1 MATASFTQSLFG
13 GIDPYKIQRENMQQL
28 FAPIQQAKD
37 PYSKIGAALG
47 TLGGMALFG
56 MPKDPRLAKVTE
68 VQQTVQ
74 EVMGEA
80 PDEATFAERLPLLQ
94 QAFTEKGLIDQAAII
109 AERIKALTPKEK
121 NTEEQ
126 AKAAI
131 FSISQIP
138 PEQRTAEQK
147 TLFNAAQAVVGSQK
161 ERPKL
166 ADRLVELETK
176 KATDGLTTRETAELV
191 ALQKVVKLQS
201 PKGVDLSGLAG
212 VFGQEA
218 AKKEA
223 QAVGAEVATLQGKQQ
238 SVESLKSA
246 RTILE
251 QGIYSGSYGEFQ
263 SELAKKSLG
272 VVGDLKRVENTEV
285 FLNEVNSNV
294 IPLLQEFGGN
304 DSNEELRFLQRLVGG
319 DITLQESSIR
329 RILDNAIRK
338 IERGMQRTAAKG
350 RAVREGKLPELP
362 KQPAKPAQTRT
373 TKSGVTYEII
383 ED

>member
-1 MATASFTQSLFG
+1 MAQSITEGLFPSVAG
-13 GIDPYKIQRENMQQL
+13 L
-28 FAPIQQAKD
+28 FATPGAEQARRLELAAQPVSPLNAVSGDIGFLGERMRQGIGSSFGQMPEQDRKRMQAQQAAKD
-37 PYSKIGAALG
+37 L
-47 TLGGMALFG
+47 
-56 MPKDPRLAKVTE
+56 
-68 VQQTVQ
+68 QQQGVDVSTP
-74 EVMGEA
+74 EG
-80 PDEATFAERLPLLQ
+80 LLQ
-94 QAFTEKGLIDQAAII
+94 LAQRLDALPGFTGESLAIRQAA
-109 AERIKALTPKEK
+109 AQMAQQRQMQGLEQQKTMAQTEQARALA
-121 NTEEQ
+121 
-126 AKAAI
+126 AKAAR
-131 FSISQIP
+131 
-138 PEQRTAEQK
+138 EDK
-147 TLFNAAQAVVGSQK
+147 
-161 ERPKL
+161 PKL
-166 ADRLVELETK
+166 AERLVELETK
-176 KATDGLTTRETAELV
+176 KGSTGLNPQETAELI

-201 PKGVDLSGLAG
+201 PKGVDLSGLAS

-223 QAVGAEVATLQGKQQ
+223 QAVGEEVATLQGKQQ

-362 KQPAKPAQTRT
+362 QPQTKPAQTRT

>member
-1 MATASFTQSLFG
+1 MAQSITEGLFPSVAG
-13 GIDPYKIQRENMQQL
+13 L
-28 FAPIQQAKD
+28 FATPGAEQARRLELAAQPVSPLNAVSGDIGFLGERMRQGIGSAFGQMPEQDRKRMQAQQA
-37 PYSKIGAALG
+37 AQEL
-47 TLGGMALFG
+47 
-56 MPKDPRLAKVTE
+56 
-68 VQQTVQ
+68 QQQGVDVSTP
-74 EVMGEA
+74 EG
-80 PDEATFAERLPLLQ
+80 LLQ
-94 QAFTEKGLIDQAAII
+94 LAQRLDALPGFTGESLAIRQAA
-109 AERIKALTPKEK
+109 AQMAQQRQMQGLEAQKTMAQTEQARALA
-121 NTEEQ
+121 
-126 AKAAI
+126 AKAAR
-131 FSISQIP
+131 
-138 PEQRTAEQK
+138 EDK
-147 TLFNAAQAVVGSQK
+147 
-161 ERPKL
+161 PKL
-166 ADRLVELETK
+166 AERLVELETK
-176 KATDGLTTRETAELV
+176 RGSTGLNPQETAELI

-201 PKGVDLSGLAG
+201 PKGVDLSGLAS

-223 QAVGAEVATLQGKQQ
+223 QAVGEEVATLQGKQQ

-246 RTILE
+246 RAILE

-362 KQPAKPAQTRT
+362 QPQTKPAQTRT

>member
-1 MATASFTQSLFG
+1 MASITEGLFPSVAG
-13 GIDPYKIQRENMQQL
+13 L
-28 FAPIQQAKD
+28 FAPIGTEQTQRLQAAGQPRNPLQAVSGNIGFLGERMQQG
-37 PYSKIGAALG
+37 IGATFGQMPEADKKRQVFQQLVQQLQQQG
-47 TLGGMALFG
+47 VDISTPQGMVQLAQKMSSIPGLEGESLNLRQRAAQMAQQSQMQGLEAEKVRAQTGLAQAQAQKAGMADK
-56 MPKDPRLAKVTE
+56 PK
-68 VQQTVQ
+68 
-74 EVMGEA
+74 M
-80 PDEATFAERLPLLQ
+80 AE
-94 QAFTEKGLIDQAAII
+94 
-109 AERIKALTPKEK
+109 
-121 NTEEQ
+121 
-126 AKAAI
+126 
-131 FSISQIP
+131 
-138 PEQRTAEQK
+138 
-147 TLFNAAQAVVGSQK
+147 
-161 ERPKL
+161 
-166 ADRLVELETK
+166 RLVELETK
-176 KATDGLTTRETAELV
+176 KATGSLSPQETAELI

-218 AKKEA
+218 AKTEA
-223 QAVGAEVATLQGKQQ
+223 KAVGADIATIQGKQQ

-246 RTILE
+246 RNILE

-285 FLNEVNSNV
+285 FINEVSSNV

-304 DSNEELRFLQRLVGG
+304 DSNEELKFLQRLVGG

-338 IERGMQRTAAKG
+338 IERGIQRTAAKG
-350 RAVREGKLPELP
+350 QAVREGKMPELP
-362 KQPAKPAQTRT
+362 QVQPKPAQTRT

>member
-1 MATASFTQSLFG
+1 MARTITEGLFPSVAG
-13 GIDPYKIQRENMQQL
+13 LFATPGAEQAQRLQMAGQPVNPLSAVSGDMGFLGQRMQQGIGRAFGQMPEVDRKRQVFQQIVRTL
-28 FAPIQQAKD
+28 GQQGVDVSTPEGMVKLAQQIGNIPGFEGEALGLRQQAVQMAQQQRMSGLEE
-37 PYSKIGAALG
+37 SK
-47 TLGGMALFG
+47 T
-56 MPKDPRLAKVTE
+56 
-68 VQQTVQ
+68 
-74 EVMGEA
+74 
-80 PDEATFAERLPLLQ
+80 
-94 QAFTEKGLIDQAAII
+94 I
-109 AERIKALTPKEK
+109 AEINLKKAQEQKALQEK
-121 NTEEQ
+121 
-126 AKAAI
+126 A
-131 FSISQIP
+131 
-138 PEQRTAEQK
+138 
-147 TLFNAAQAVVGSQK
+147 
-161 ERPKL
+161 PKL
-166 ADRLVELETK
+166 SERLVELETK
-176 KATDGLTTRETAELV
+176 KSTEGLTPQETAELI

-223 QAVGAEVATLQGKQQ
+223 QAVGEEVATLQGKQQ

-362 KQPAKPAQTRT
+362 QAQPKPAQTRT

>member
-1 MATASFTQSLFG
+1 MAQSITEGLFPSVAGLFSSPGAEQARRLELAAQPVSPLNAVSGDIGFLGERMRQGIG
-13 GIDPYKIQRENMQQL
+13 GAFGQMPEQDRKRMQ
-28 FAPIQQAKD
+28 AQQA
-37 PYSKIGAALG
+37 AQEL
-47 TLGGMALFG
+47 
-56 MPKDPRLAKVTE
+56 
-68 VQQTVQ
+68 QQQGVDVSTP
-74 EVMGEA
+74 EG
-80 PDEATFAERLPLLQ
+80 LLQ
-94 QAFTEKGLIDQAAII
+94 LAQRLDALPGFTGESLAIRQAA
-109 AERIKALTPKEK
+109 AQMAQQRQMQGLEQQKTMAQTEQARALA
-121 NTEEQ
+121 
-126 AKAAI
+126 AKAAR
-131 FSISQIP
+131 
-138 PEQRTAEQK
+138 EDK
-147 TLFNAAQAVVGSQK
+147 
-161 ERPKL
+161 PKL
-166 ADRLVELETK
+166 AERLVELETK
-176 KATDGLTTRETAELV
+176 RGSTGLNPQETAELV

-223 QAVGAEVATLQGKQQ
+223 QAVGEEVATLQGKQQ

-362 KQPAKPAQTRT
+362 QPQAKPAQTRT